1 LYIIDINILEIMEK
15 SELGKLRKEYGIL
28 ELDVESVDSNPINQF
43 EKWFKEA
50 YHKEG
55 EEANTMTLSTIG
67 FDGCPEGRVV
77 LLKFYAEDGFT
88 FYTNY
93 ESAKGKQLE
102 ANPLAALT
110 FHWKSLERQ
119 VRIKGTVEKVPNEIS
134 DDYFESRPRES
145 RIGAWSSPQSE
156 TIPDRE
162 FLDKIVT
169 EVSDKY
175 KGDTSIPRP
184 DFWGGYLLKAH
195 TIEFWQGRP
204 SRLHDR
210 LVYEMVEDKW
220 QIKRLAP

>member
-1 LYIIDINILEIMEK
+1 MEK

-28 ELDVESVDSNPINQF
+28 ELDMETVDQNPVIQF

-50 YHKEG
+50 YNKEG
-55 EEANTMTLSTIG
+55 EEANAMTLSTIG
-67 FDGCPEGRVV
+67 FDGCPEGRIV
-77 LLKFYAEDGFT
+77 LLKFYADDGFT

-93 ESAKGKQLE
+93 QSAKGKQIA
-102 ANPLAALT
+102 ANPKASLT

-119 VRIKGTVEKVPNEIS
+119 VRIKGVVEKAPTEIS
-134 DDYFESRPRES
+134 DEYFESRPRKS

-156 TIPDRE
+156 TIPDSE
-162 FLDKIVT
+162 FLDDKAAEI
-169 EVSDKY
+169 SSKY
-175 KGDTSIPRP
+175 KEDSHIPRP

-210 LVYEMVEDKW
+210 LVYKLEDAKW
-220 QIKRLAP
+220 KIRRVAP

>member
-1 LYIIDINILEIMEK
+1 MEK

-28 ELDVESVDSNPINQF
+28 ELDMESVDQNPVIQF
-43 EKWFKEA
+43 ERWFKEA
-50 YHKEG
+50 YNKEG

-67 FDGCPEGRVV
+67 FDGCPEGRIV
-77 LLKFYAEDGFT
+77 LLKFYADDGFT

-93 ESAKGKQLE
+93 ESAKGRQLE
-102 ANPLAALT
+102 ANPKASLT

-119 VRIKGTVEKVPNEIS
+119 VRIKGMVEKAPTEIS
-134 DDYFESRPRES
+134 DEYFESRPRES

-162 FLDKIVT
+162 FLDDKAAKISSNFK
-169 EVSDKY
+169 EDSH
-175 KGDTSIPRP
+175 IPRP

-210 LVYEMVEDKW
+210 LVYELGGDKW
-220 QIKRLAP
+220 KIKRVAP

>member
-1 LYIIDINILEIMEK
+1 MEK
-15 SELGKLRKEYGIL
+15 SGLGELRKEYGIL
-28 ELDVESVDSNPINQF
+28 ELDKKSVDQNPVIQF

-67 FDGCPEGRVV
+67 FDGCPEGRIV
-77 LLKFYAEDGFT
+77 LLKFYADDGFT

-93 ESAKGKQLE
+93 ESAKARQLA
-102 ANPLAALT
+102 ANPNASLT

-119 VRIKGTVEKVPNEIS
+119 VRIKGMVEKIPTEIS
-134 DDYFESRPRES
+134 DAYFESRPRES
-145 RIGAWSSPQSE
+145 RIGAWSSPQSK
-156 TIPDRE
+156 TIPNRE
-162 FLDKIVT
+162 FLDDKAAKISSNFK
-169 EVSDKY
+169 EDAH
-175 KGDTSIPRP
+175 IPRP

-210 LVYEMVEDKW
+210 IVYDLEGDIW
-220 QIKRLAP
+220 NIKRVAP